1 MAGPADAAGTDR
13 PPGMRPL
20 QVVQFFLVLPLCI
33 GIFLGA
39 ARIGAQ
45 QFVTVGHHIAYAT
58 FFAVLS
64 WICYG
69 IGAQCIAWVLR
80 PWRPPLMVVL
90 LLGNVG
96 GGFALWWPLRDV
108 LNAFFEPFLLPGS
121 VFAPFWPPPADN
133 AGSWVAF
140 TVQGIAWWLLANW
153 ADFRYRRVPRFGF
166 APPAAQGP
174 ASGALPAAG
183 PPGAARAPSVVP
195 AGPGAAPAAADT
207 ASGVAASGAT
217 PSAAGPRLTQR
228 LPASLQCGEINAL
241 EAEEHY
247 TKVHTSRGNT
257 LLLMRFSDA
266 IAEMA
271 PQPGLQVH
279 RSFWVSRHAVERVAR
294 VDRRWV
300 VQLKGGLEVP
310 VSRSYL
316 VLVQSA
322 GLIGGSAMSG
332 E

>member
-1 MAGPADAAGTDR
+1 MAGPGDVVSTARA
-13 PPGMRPL
+13 PGMSLL
-20 QVVQFFLVLPLCI
+20 QAFQFFLLLPLCM

-64 WICYG
+64 WLCYG
-69 IGAQCIAWVLR
+69 IGAKCIAWVLR

-90 LLGNVG
+90 LVG
-96 GGFALWWPLRDV
+96 HIAGGFALWWPLRDV
-108 LNAFFEPFLLPGS
+108 LNAGFEAFLRPGS
-121 VFAPFWPPPADN
+121 VFAPFWPPPAEN
-133 AGSWVAF
+133 LGSWVAF
-140 TVQGIAWWLLANW
+140 SIQGIAWWLLANW
-153 ADFRYRRVPRFGF
+153 GDFRYRRVPRFGF
-166 APPAAQGP
+166 VPPAPATPAAPPLPVAPAASEPTAPPAM
-174 ASGALPAAG
+174 PAAAA
-183 PPGAARAPSVVP
+183 GAGNAA
-195 AGPGAAPAAADT
+195 PGAAP
-207 ASGVAASGAT
+207 
-217 PSAAGPRLTQR
+217 PAAGPRLRLR
-228 LPASLQCGEINAL
+228 LPAHLRSGEIQAL

-279 RSFWVSRHAVERVAR
+279 RSFWVSRQAVERVAR

-300 VQLKGGLEVP
+300 VQLKGGFEIP
-310 VSRSYL
+310 VSRSYR

-322 GLIGGSAMSG
+322 GLTGGSAMT
-332 E
+332 ED